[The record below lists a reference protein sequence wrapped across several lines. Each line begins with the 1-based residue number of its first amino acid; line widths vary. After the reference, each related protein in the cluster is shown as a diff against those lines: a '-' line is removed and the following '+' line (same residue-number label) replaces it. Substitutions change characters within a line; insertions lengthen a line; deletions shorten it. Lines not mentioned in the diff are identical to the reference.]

1 MYVTTYTRTIKRRK
15 TKRVE
20 TVHTYYSTK
29 SLTPMHAHIRATY
42 SGSKTYEGVKRVI
55 THFCIGMPLDKP
67 LICGGTLINE

>member
-1 MYVTTYTRTIKRRK
+1 MYVTTYTRNIKRRK
-15 TKRVE
+15 TGKVE

-42 SGSKTYEGVKRVI
+42 AGSKTYADVKRVI

-67 LICGGTLINE
+67 LVCGGTLVAA